1 MGKVFIIGW
10 DGATFDVMA
19 PLLARGRLP
28 NVARLM
34 REGAW
39 GRLESSV
46 PPLTPIAWTSISTGV
61 NPGKH
66 GIFDAILCIPE
77 QRRSVFVSASLRRVR
92 PLWSILSDSGKSV
105 GVINVPVTYPPE
117 KVRGF
122 IIPGMFTPGNLD
134 RFMYPAE
141 LHREIEARFGRY
153 KIEEWRSADP
163 SAYLKSILDETE
175 KSGMIVSYLIDR
187 FNPDFLFAAFMGSD
201 RAQHFFWKY
210 LDPAHPE
217 HAKYGDAV
225 AKVYDMLDRVLGD
238 LLQKA
243 GDDDS
248 VVMVSDHGAGPLK
261 TAFFLNNWLKQ
272 NGFLRLRGDFAALI
286 RSKRRRDRL
295 SSLKRLVPQSIRR
308 LAGGVG
314 ADEHGDAL
322 NSFFSIIDWEE
333 TVAFSEGV
341 AGGIYLNREK
351 VEPGRREAI
360 LGEITRGLMSV
371 RGVNGDLVVD
381 RVCRSGEI
389 YHGEALP
396 SAPDL
401 IVLCRPGYQIIAPNE
416 LFFHRSDYSDA
427 LFLPH
432 RWSGRHEQQGIFL
445 LKGPAARRGAE
456 IEGCNVVD
464 VAPTVLYLMG
474 EPIPEYMDGTVIR
487 QALAEDFI
495 RSQPLRTTAGTA
507 AGEASG
513 RVLSPGEEGEVLAR
527 MKDLGYME

>member
-1 MGKVFIIGW
+1 MGRVFIIGW

-19 PLLARGRLP
+19 PLLTQGRLP

-77 QRRSVFVSASLRRVR
+77 QRRSVFVNASRRKVP

-105 GVINVPVTYPPE
+105 GVFNVPVTYPPE

-122 IIPGMFTPGNLD
+122 IVPGMFTPGNVES
-134 RFMYPAE
+134 FMHPAH
-141 LHREIEARFGRY
+141 LRAEIEARFGRY
-153 KIEEWRSADP
+153 QIEGRRSANP
-163 SAYLKSILDETE
+163 SAYLKSIIDETE
-175 KSGMIVSYLIDR
+175 LGGRIISHLIDSHH
-187 FNPDFLFAAFMGSD
+187 PDFLFAAFMGSD

-217 HAKYGDAV
+217 HARHGDAV
-225 AKVYDMLDRVLGD
+225 AKVYETLDRVLGD
-238 LLQKA
+238 LLLKV
-243 GDDDS
+243 GDDDTLL
-248 VVMVSDHGAGPLK
+248 MVSDHGAGPLR
-261 TAFFLNNWLKQ
+261 TAFFLNNWLKRA
-272 NGFLRLRGDFAALI
+272 GLLRLRGDFAALV
-286 RSKRRRDRL
+286 RSRRWRGRL
-295 SSLKRLVPQSIRR
+295 AALKRLVTRPIRR
-308 LAGGVG
+308 LAGR
-314 ADEHGDAL
+314 ADGDDRGDEM
-322 NSFFSIIDWEE
+322 NSFFSVVDWET

-341 AGGIYLNREK
+341 AGGIYLNRER
-351 VEPGRREAI
+351 VEPGRREAV
-360 LGEITRGLMSV
+360 LSEIVRGLLAV
-371 RGVNGDLVVD
+371 RGAQGEQVVD
-381 RVCRSGEI
+381 RVCRPGEI

-401 IVLCRPGYQIIAPNE
+401 IVLCRPGYQVIAPNE
-416 LFFHRSDYSDA
+416 MFFHRSEYRDE

-445 LKGPAARRGAE
+445 LRGPAVRRGAE
-456 IEGCNVVD
+456 VEGCSVVD

-474 EPIPEYMDGTVIR
+474 EPVPEYMDGAVLGR
-487 QALAEDFI
+487 ALDDDFV
-495 RSQPLRTTAGTA
+495 RSNPPRTA
-507 AGEASG
+507 AGAAAEETPG
-513 RVLSPGEEGEVLAR
+513 RPLSPGEESEVLAR
-527 MKDLGYME
+527 MRDLGYME